1 MVSLLIPL
9 FSFQVF
15 QYSPHL
21 TGGSTSSP
29 VPPTSFI
36 KLEERYYEATATHD
50 VRDAHDVCSTE
61 RMFWKIPG
69 KTPTTES
76 NFGKLA
82 DFLRGLCSQ
91 LVYCDGGF

>member
-1 MVSLLIPL
+1 MFPLLIPL
-9 FSFQVF
+9 FPFQFF

-21 TGGSTSSP
+21 TGGPTSSP
-29 VPPTSFI
+29 VPPTFFI
-36 KLEERYYEATATHD
+36 KLEERYYKATAAHD
-50 VRDAHDVCSTE
+50 VRDALDDVCSTE

-69 KTPTTES
+69 KTRTTES

-91 LVYCDGGF
+91 LVYCD